1 MIIIKKIFNKAFQ
14 IFFGF
19 SFYTYKGALSNRSF
33 DSMSSILFWMLSNLE
48 KKYPN
53 FNITDKKVAELGSG
67 IFLSHPLGL
76 KILGAK
82 SIFTF
87 DLYKQFIRKVASI
100 SFSQRVMSKK
110 FYTSKIESS
119 TYNNLIDEI
128 LQTNF
133 DLNELK
139 KIGINYKAPYDINDF
154 EETNKFDLFIS
165 YTVME
170 HVPPNDI
177 LKLLKTSIN
186 ILKPKGYFCHFIDLE
201 DHKDPI
207 NKPFEFL
214 ANKEW
219 SEKNCFNRG
228 NRLRLNDWKNKFDNI
243 DNISYEFIKL
253 LERDKSAL
261 PSSIQ
266 KIRENYTS
274 GILVVGQK
282 KF

>member
-1 MIIIKKIFNKAFQ
+1 
-14 IFFGF
+14 
-19 SFYTYKGALSNRSF
+19 
-33 DSMSSILFWMLSNLE
+33 MS
-48 KKYPN
+48 
-53 FNITDKKVAELGSG
+53 
-67 IFLSHPLGL
+67 
-76 KILGAK
+76 
-82 SIFTF
+82 
-87 DLYKQFIRKVASI
+87 
-100 SFSQRVMSKK
+100 
-110 FYTSKIESS
+110 
-119 TYNNLIDEI
+119 
-128 LQTNF
+128 
-133 DLNELK
+133 
-139 KIGINYKAPYDINDF
+139 
-154 EETNKFDLFIS
+154 
-165 YTVME
+165 
-170 HVPPNDI
+170 
-177 LKLLKTSIN
+177 
-186 ILKPKGYFCHFIDLE
+186 
-201 DHKDPI
+201 